1 MIIINFADDMLTLRI
16 LSKIHMS
23 SSFVVSCRNISATPH
38 VFGNKQRKVKR
49 KLFAGEEGFDPSK
62 GKSVTASSYLNSVTA
77 SSYLTKEFKGKSDID
92 WEKLKTQIIGGCN
105 YSSLLLLYFC
115 AQIQLIFLE
124 IS

>member
-1 MIIINFADDMLTLRI
+1 MIIIKFADDMLTSRI

-49 KLFAGEEGFDPSK
+49 KLFAGEEGFVPVK
-62 GKSVTASSYLNSVTA
+62 GKSVTA

-105 YSSLLLLYFC
+105 YSSLLLSYFC
-115 AQIQLIFLE
+115 AQIKLIFLE